1 MKNEYLIPKITR
13 QGYALIGARTGGEIA
28 ASIAAEIRKESLQ
41 KNPYNGQI
49 DQSNLS
55 KFELYKS
62 ELGTSVME
70 DVTFESIT
78 YTDNKDNEVTTPKMT
93 FQAILVD
100 VNLPRNI
107 VKTEIQGRDGTVKEY
122 IGEGDV
128 QINFRGVITGQ
139 NGHYP
144 SDEVESLLKIIKA
157 PIAIPVTS
165 DYLLSF
171 DVTNIVFEDR
181 GLEREEGGYSYQ
193 AYSLHAISDTPQE
206 LQITGK

>member
-1 MKNEYLIPKITR
+1 MKNEYFIPKITP
-13 QGYALIGARTGGEIA
+13 QGYALIGARSGGVIA
-28 ASIAAEIRKESLQ
+28 ASIAAEMRNESLRP
-41 KNPYNGQI
+41 NPYNGKI
-49 DQSNLS
+49 DQSNIS

-62 ELGTSVME
+62 ELGTPVME

-78 YTDNKDNEVTTPKMT
+78 YTDNQGNEVTTPKMT

-100 VNLPRNI
+100 VTLPRNI

-144 SDEVESLLKIIKA
+144 SDTVESLIKIIKA
-157 PIAIPVTS
+157 PVAIPVTS
-165 DYLLSF
+165 SYLLSF

-181 GLEREEGGYSYQ
+181 GFEREEGGYSYQ
-193 AYSLHAISDTPQE
+193 AFSLHAISDIPQE
-206 LQITGK
+206 LQII